1 MADVDHRDRG
11 QAIVLLLA
19 FIVVTVVLMVAMGH
33 FSARLV
39 DQQQAQLAADAAAL
53 AGVVGGRDAAERLAT
68 ANDGVLVAFV
78 VAGDEV
84 MVEVRVGSELAQ
96 ARATRA
102 PESGALPT
110 LVSWITAHRP
120 ATNRSNDAQRRVH
133 ERRALPAEFR

>member
-1 MADVDHRDRG
+1 MADVQRRDRG

-19 FIVVTVVLMVAMGH
+19 FVVVTVVLMVAIGH

-39 DQQQAQLAADAAAL
+39 DQQQAQVAADAAAL

-68 ANDGVLVAFV
+68 ANDGVLTVFV

-84 MVEVRVGSELAQ
+84 MVEVRVGDELAQ

-102 PESGALPT
+102 P
-110 LVSWITAHRP
+110 
-120 ATNRSNDAQRRVH
+120 
-133 ERRALPAEFR
+133 